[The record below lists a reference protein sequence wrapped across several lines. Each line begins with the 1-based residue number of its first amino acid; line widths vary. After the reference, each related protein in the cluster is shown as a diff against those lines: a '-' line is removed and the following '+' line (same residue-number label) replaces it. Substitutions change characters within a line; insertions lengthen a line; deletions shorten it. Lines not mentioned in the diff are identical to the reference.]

1 MENKSIY
8 HLVQKGLRVNMRT
21 TLYDLREV
29 NLNKRRPIDFTS
41 DDMWQDY
48 FSQMK
53 SLVQPSAKKKMDT
66 IRETTSDP
74 NCYHGQTNEAYYR
87 VYINSIL
94 KNIRSGKEDFC
105 YFVYQIA
112 DLLKYEPDLHTEFI
126 PDGEYFV
133 VSLPCY
139 GLRKHR
145 ERK

>member
-21 TLYDLREV
+21 TLHDLREV

-53 SLVQPSAKKKMDT
+53 LLVQPSAKKKMDT
-66 IRETTSDP
+66 IREATSDL

-139 GLRKHR
+139 TFRKNR